1 MPVAM
6 VVTVVAVVLHQADQV
21 RPDPQVQALVRV
33 QVDQQ
38 EVAVRPVHLSVS
50 SVVMQVVREVQVL
63 QVLQAQ
69 LEPQAV
75 RELSPVDFS

>member
-1 MPVAM
+1 M
-6 VVTVVAVVLHQADQV
+6 VVAVVLHQADQV
-21 RPDPQVQALVRV
+21 RPDQQVQALVQV

-50 SVVMQVVREVQVL
+50 SAVMQVVREVQVL

-75 RELSPVDFS
+75 LELFPVDFSS